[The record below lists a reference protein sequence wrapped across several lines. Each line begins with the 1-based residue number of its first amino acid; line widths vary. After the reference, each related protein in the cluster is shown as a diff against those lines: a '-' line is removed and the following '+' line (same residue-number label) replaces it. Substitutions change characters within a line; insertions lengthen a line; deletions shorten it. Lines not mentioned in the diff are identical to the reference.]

1 MNKINKALSLFL
13 VLAFLLAGV
22 PSELKSFA
30 APEDITLTVA
40 YNSVTYKY
48 EISYPTITVPARTEV
63 KFHNPDGTL
72 TVITG
77 EERYSQGKIIV
88 DAEFLS
94 DHIYDISMDV
104 YRAGDMALS
113 HHGEV
118 HYLADIT
125 FTGESFNQMAKM
137 SDIEDKNPIL
147 EPNDPGSAVL
157 VKSGDNPI
165 IKLNWK
171 VPTIYD
177 SVSGSIINLTDPQ
190 ALEMIKLDDV
200 PISKACFQIN
210 MTVGKS
216 STRKLDFTTDFI
228 PDTLDNTKNDMIIE
242 GKNVFVTGF
251 DNSVVTNPQ
260 NMLSVELKK
269 EQGIEPGTEYEFT
282 NIGIIFENAASE
294 QVTLRRTKLR
304 TDSENRFPVK
314 NIDNAFN
321 ENGMNISSIY
331 TPIQIEL
338 TKVDT
343 DKVEVRFRKIVN
355 GLYPE
360 LYYQVQYAS
369 RLEDLYTQGRWVKIP
384 ASSLPASEAYGSEIV
399 NVSITGTTNPEQ
411 YFRVVYYDSS
421 SQLPKSSSLCVNLQ
435 LLGVDSG
442 KPPLPKEIIAEP
454 IYVGRKDVTVPSTE
468 LSSGSVEIP
477 ASDLRLSFEKPLS
490 WRQYAGQAWDIFK
503 NLPAES
509 SDFVFHI
516 ILSAY
521 LPEST
526 VEKDTAIIGFS
537 NTKEVYLP
545 TKQKRVLVL
554 DKKMFQED
562 PENPS
567 RIICT
572 IPGDKLFYDY
582 TSTLPIPVPY
592 VPNMPNENNEDTS
605 EDGTKG
611 DYPTFLV
618 PNTTYF
624 MQIFT
629 SRLEDN
635 AAIYSNIWGDS
646 DKLPTDLNNK
656 LSYMSPVM
664 SFTTW
669 PLTEMPVPM
678 PDIQLGIDPET
689 YVNPVTGNITLNGIR
704 VNYPRILTDVE
715 WQRYTSVTDDR
726 LVKYDIYISR
736 DASNFP
742 ANPVIFD
749 SALYP
754 DEAEIIQRG
763 KTITV
768 DGDGNP
774 ILPNTVY
781 YIKARSSLWIVNG
794 EPDNPA
800 NPADPPDFLLGRS
813 VDTAVKAITT
823 PKIDTGGL
831 DNVYRDPRAPSEFSI
846 AVDADGELLLSDA
859 WVTLNWL
866 HAEDDVTYEMVCT
879 TVSIPAGAVEA
890 DYKNDPFNIGFLQAY
905 NDFRNPAGDSK
916 LHLDV
921 ENISFEG
928 YSLSENGH
936 VVMPIRRTFLRP
948 NKIYYFSL
956 RAVRNRGLIVD
967 GKSIE
972 TVSRWIT
979 IPVTTRMVKAPAF
992 LEAVKDMEIGFN
1004 LPCNIIGTTA
1014 DSMEVHIKKTEAG
1027 STSYVQLNRSEYSC
1041 VQDGTTF
1048 YFRVYNLEPNQWYDV
1063 LIRNKVNNTW
1073 YNARTSTW
1081 QPEKATPVQEKTRD
1095 ALNEIEVRFEGE
1107 APYNYFLEARTES
1120 DSEYQQLFFSGSGH
1134 TDYGYDTPSGRI
1146 MFYREKTKLYV
1157 DEGSP
1162 KYIYYAKITGKPV
1175 KDENGNLVKKS
1186 LKTNTLYYIKLWA
1199 RNMEDSLHIGP
1210 VTARTDFSQADYDD
1224 QKNKD
1229 NTIDLFNDTADKLTQ
1244 KLYWR
1249 IDIRT
1254 GTAVRVILKDD
1265 RVAGLLKVAK
1275 ESTITV
1281 DISAEQTDTSYYE
1294 VLIPYKT
1301 LEAIDT
1307 YNSRLNIKLLGA
1319 EITINKGSI
1328 DFEKLKQ
1335 QALTSGTKEA
1345 MLLLKVNRKQTP
1357 ASTLPSGFTLA
1368 SKSYELQASTIG
1380 SRLSYAE
1387 IDQIILNILKK
1398 PDAKGPFKYGILDRE
1413 LTKVLNNLSNYSY
1426 KSQVDLRDLINSV
1439 ISNVETELSRYL
1451 KDIIDGGSGL
1461 PADFT
1466 VVKGITEFPGRIG
1479 IKLEYTYQN
1488 GFITPYVNY
1497 GSGWK
1502 EPTGGKGYVM
1512 QYVLFR
1518 AEKPGEYIVTVKGQT
1533 VSQPGIPDNSSLSF
1547 LSSRFDLSKAFGKGT
1562 IYPANPL
1569 KGEQAVM
1576 LYAVVTKRDG
1586 EITGMTPNQK
1596 VSKLGLGGIIGASEL
1611 TGYMNNQTSV
1621 SMAVKLYCT
1630 KANIDPK
1637 YMKPSR
1643 TITIANSSE
1652 INSRLYPYVIL
1663 GVDLDLIT
1671 LNNKRFDANGRT
1683 TIGNMMDMVSKVLEG
1698 S

>member
-1 MNKINKALSLFL
+1 MNKIKRTVSFFL
-13 VLAFLLAGV
+13 VLVFLLTGL
-22 PSELKSFA
+22 PSELKIFA

-40 YNSVTYKY
+40 YNPITYKY
-48 EISYPTITVPARTEV
+48 EISYPTLTVPARTEV

-72 TVITG
+72 THIVG
-77 EERYSQGKIIV
+77 VERYSQGKIIV
-88 DAEFLS
+88 DAEFAS

-147 EPNDPGSAVL
+147 DPNVPGSAVL

-177 SVSGSIINLTDPQ
+177 SVSNSIINLTNPQ
-190 ALEMIKLDDV
+190 ALAMLKLDDV

-216 STRKLDFTTDFI
+216 STRKIDFTTDYV
-228 PDTLDNTKNDMIIE
+228 PDATDSTKLDMIIE
-242 GKNVFVTGF
+242 GKDIFVSGYN
-251 DNSVVTNPQ
+251 DSVLNP
-260 NMLSVELKK
+260 NRILSVELKK

-304 TDSENRFPVK
+304 TDSDNRFPVK
-314 NIDNAFN
+314 NIDNAFS
-321 ENGMNISSIY
+321 EMGMNISSIY
-331 TPIQIEL
+331 TPIQMEL

-369 RLEDLYTQGRWVKIP
+369 RIEDLYSQTNRWVKIP
-384 ASSLPASEAYGSEIV
+384 ASSLPSSEAYGSEIV
-399 NVSITGTTNPEQ
+399 NVNITGATNPEQ

-421 SQLPKSSSLCVNLQ
+421 SQLPRSSSLSLNLQ
-435 LLGVDSG
+435 LLGLDSG
-442 KPPLPKEIIAEP
+442 KPPLPKEIVAEP
-454 IYVGRKDVTVPSTE
+454 VYVGRKNVTVPPTE
-468 LSSGSVEIP
+468 LSSGTVEIP
-477 ASDLRLSFEKPLS
+477 ASDLRLSFEKPIS
-490 WRQYAGQAWDIFK
+490 WRQYTGSAWETFR
-503 NLPAES
+503 NLTPDD
-509 SDFVFHI
+509 SDFIFHI
-516 ILSAY
+516 ILSTY
-521 LPEST
+521 LPESA
-526 VEKDTAIIGFS
+526 VEKDTTNIGFS
-537 NTKEVYLP
+537 NTKEIYLP
-545 TKQKRVLVL
+545 VKQKRVLVL

-562 PENPS
+562 PSDPT

-582 TSTLPIPVPY
+582 VSNTAI
-592 VPNMPNENNEDTS
+592 PNENNENPS
-605 EDGTKG
+605 EDSING

-629 SRLEDN
+629 SRREDN
-635 AAIYSNIWGDS
+635 DDIYSDIWGDS
-646 DKLPTDLNNK
+646 GRLSTELNNK
-656 LSYMSPVM
+656 LSYMSPIM

-669 PLTEMPVPM
+669 PLTETPIPM
-678 PDIQLGIDPET
+678 PDISLNIEPET
-689 YVNPVTGNITLNGIR
+689 YVNPATGAMTLEGIR
-704 VNYPRILTDVE
+704 VKYPRILTDVE
-715 WQRYTSVTDDR
+715 WQRYTNNNTNRVI
-726 LVKYDIYISR
+726 KYEFFISR
-736 DASNFP
+736 DPSNFDETPNVTDLAQYP
-742 ANPVIFD
+742 A
-749 SALYP
+749 
-754 DEAEIIQRG
+754 EAEIINRFV
-763 KTITV
+763 KILKDR
-768 DGDGNP
+768 DGVSS

-781 YIKARSSLWIVNG
+781 YIKARSTLEVDG
-794 EPDNPA
+794 V
-800 NPADPPDFLLGRS
+800 LLGRS

-846 AVDADGELLLSDA
+846 AVDANGELLLSDA

-866 HAEDDVTYEMVCT
+866 HAENDVTYEMVCT
-879 TVSIPAGAVEA
+879 SVSIPAGAVEA
-890 DYKNDPFNIGFLQAY
+890 DYRLDPYNLGFLNAY
-905 NDFRNPAGDSK
+905 NEFRNPAGDSK
-916 LHLDV
+916 LHLNVNSMTLDGFSV
-921 ENISFEG
+921 
-928 YSLSENGH
+928 SENGH
-936 VVMPIRRTFLRP
+936 VIMPIRREYLKP
-948 NKIYYFSL
+948 NNIYYFSL
-956 RAVRNRGLIVD
+956 RAVRNRGLVVD

-992 LEAVKDMEIGFN
+992 LETVKDMEIGFN
-1004 LPCNIIGTTA
+1004 IQNNVVGTTA
-1014 DSMEVHIKKTEAG
+1014 DSMEVHIKKREAG
-1027 STSYVQLNRSEYSC
+1027 STSYVLLNRAEYSC

-1073 YNARTSTW
+1073 YHSSTKTW
-1081 QPEKATPVQEKTRD
+1081 QTSKDYPVQEKTRD

-1107 APYNYFLEARTES
+1107 EPYTYFLEARTES
-1120 DSEYQQLFFSGSGH
+1120 DSEYQQLYYSPSGQ
-1134 TDYGYDTPSGRI
+1134 TDYGYNTPSGRI

-1162 KYIYYAKITGKPV
+1162 KYIYYAKITGKSV
-1175 KDENGNLVKKS
+1175 KNENGVLVKQP

-1199 RNMEDSLHIGP
+1199 HNIEDSLHIGP
-1210 VTARTDFSQADYDD
+1210 VTARTDFSQADYDEE
-1224 QKNKD
+1224 KNKD

-1249 IDIRT
+1249 IDIKT

-1281 DISAEQTDTSYYE
+1281 DISAEQADTSYYE
-1294 VLIPYKT
+1294 ILIPYKT

-1319 EITINKGSI
+1319 EITLNKGSI
-1328 DFEKLKQ
+1328 DLEKLKQ

-1345 MLLLKVNRKQTP
+1345 MLLLKVNRKQTA

-1368 SKSYELQASTIG
+1368 SKSYVLQANAIG

-1387 IDQIILNILKK
+1387 IDQMILNILKK
-1398 PDAKGPFKYGILDRE
+1398 PDAKGPFKYGILNRE
-1413 LTKVLNNLSNYSY
+1413 LTKVLNSLSSYSY
-1426 KSQVDLRDLINSV
+1426 KSQVDLKDLINSV
-1439 ISNVETELSRYL
+1439 ISGVEIELSRYL

-1461 PADFT
+1461 PTDFT
-1466 VVKGITEFPGRIG
+1466 VVKGITEFPGKIG

-1488 GFITPYVNY
+1488 GFTTPYVNY

-1502 EPTGGKGYVM
+1502 EPTGGRGYVM

-1518 AEKPGEYIVTVKGQT
+1518 AEKPGEYIVAVKVQT
-1533 VSQPGIPDNSSLSF
+1533 VSQPGTPDNSALSF
-1547 LSSRFDLSKAFGKGT
+1547 LSSRYDLSKVFGKGT
-1562 IYPANPL
+1562 IYTNNPL

-1596 VSKLGLGGIIGASEL
+1596 VSKLGLGGIIGTSEL

-1621 SMAVKLYCT
+1621 AMAVQLYCRR
-1630 KANIDPK
+1630 ANIDPK

-1643 TITIANSSE
+1643 TINIANSSE
-1652 INSRLYPYVIL
+1652 INSRLYPYVVL
-1663 GVDLDLIT
+1663 GVDLELTT
-1671 LNNKRFDANGRT
+1671 LNNRKFDAKGRT
-1683 TIGNMMDMVSKVLEG
+1683 TIGNMLDMVSKVLEG